1 MQDTFPFD
9 VSAGVDADFR
19 RWIGTITWTRDLA
32 TQIVDMHI
40 VADKTGPSTLGL
52 YIYWFPPYTIPVE
65 LQPEI
70 EQFPYISPVTITI
83 LEGGEGYL
91 YMGGSATAVDV
102 HYRYVTGAPI
112 VEEELPPTGSL
123 LGDVNALV
131 ALTGVQVWPG
141 YAPTG
146 AALPYAVSRP
156 LDVGHDDE
164 LAITGDAHDWNVQ
177 ISVYCCAASVEA
189 SFNLALAVIGTL
201 QGARM
206 RGTTLSA
213 SMGYNGAEVEGHYES
228 QVTVQL
234 NQGGF

>member
-1 MQDTFPFD
+1 MIATYSYDFD
-9 VSAGVDADFR
+9 VTSGAGSTLRHWF
-19 RWIGTITWTRDLA
+19 GTVTWTRDLT
-32 TQIVDMHI
+32 TQIVEMRI
-40 VADKTGPSTLGL
+40 QATKEGPSNSGV
-52 YIYWFPPYTIPVE
+52 YVYWTPNQPQEFWIPRDQYPGFPNADTW
-65 LQPEI
+65 L
-70 EQFPYISPVTITI
+70 SPI
-83 LEGGEGYL
+83 GEGYL
-91 YMGGSATAVDV
+91 YMYGAALTPIDQT
-102 HYRYVTGAPI
+102 YRYVTDQPI
-112 VEEELPPTGSL
+112 VEDVPDTGSL

-146 AALPYAVSRP
+146 AGLPYAVSRP

-213 SMGYNGAEVEGHYES
+213 TMGYNGAEVEGHYES